1 MIAMLTVPLVCAG
14 VMACNCVGLT
24 TMTEAAATPPKATE
38 ADCVNPEPEMV
49 TKVPPAA
56 GPPPGPTSLIECG
69 ELAWPHPSP
78 ENPAAEFIAMDNAK
92 TKKAE
97 KRR

>member
-14 VMACNCVGLT
+14 VTACNCVGLT
-24 TMTEAAATPPKATE
+24 TMTEGAATPPKATE

-56 GPPPGPTSLIECG
+56 GPLPGPMPLIASW
-69 ELAWPHPSP
+69 ELEWPRPLP
-78 ENPAAEFIAMDNAK
+78 GNPAAEFIAMDNAR